1 MHTGDDFWYKYHCKN
16 VRKDKKFLFENL
28 FSNKFDQFIIGV
40 NYL

>member
-1 MHTGDDFWYKYHCKN
+1 MIFDINITKN